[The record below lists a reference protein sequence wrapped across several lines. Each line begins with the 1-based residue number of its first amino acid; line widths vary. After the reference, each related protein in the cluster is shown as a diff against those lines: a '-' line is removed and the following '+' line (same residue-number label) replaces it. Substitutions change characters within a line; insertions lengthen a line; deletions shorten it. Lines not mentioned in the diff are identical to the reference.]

1 MMKRTIAAAWALALA
16 AGSAAGPATAGP
28 PGAVLPVTVS
38 EAAGRRT
45 LDLTVYNH
53 DLALVRESRD
63 LDLPG
68 GPVRIEFRDV
78 PARIDPTSLRVEGGP
93 GFGLLEQNY
102 EFDLLSR
109 ERILQKYVGR
119 ELTWLQEDGTS
130 VTGTLLGMNDG
141 PVFRVDGRVV
151 FEVPGRL
158 ALPDLPA
165 DLRERPTL
173 VWLAQTDKARKPRV
187 EASYLTGGISW
198 KTDYVLDLDAGGRRA
213 ALQAWVTL
221 DNQSGAGFAAATLRL
236 VAGDVNR
243 VRAPSPRVMHDM
255 MEMAAPA
262 AGKGFSEQALYD
274 YHLYTLDRPVDLK
287 DRQIKQINLFER
299 DGVPVERL
307 YRLRA
312 DAAVAR
318 SGDGLLPVEV
328 AYRFRNDKDAG
339 LDLPL
344 PAGIFRVYG
353 DSDGGRQLLGED
365 SIDHTPKGEAV
376 RLTVG
381 RAFDVVGE
389 RVVERTE
396 RLGERGQRLVVKV
409 VLRNHKTEAV
419 TVEVSERAWGEWE
432 ITASSLPVRRLGATE
447 FAFDVPVPADGES
460 VLTYTIE
467 MNR

>member
-1 MMKRTIAAAWALALA
+1 MNRTILALCVGALGA
-16 AGSAAGPATAGP
+16 ASAAGAAPTV
-28 PGAVLPVTVS
+28 VLPVVVS
-38 EAAGRRT
+38 EAAARRT
-45 LDLTVYNH
+45 LDLTVYNR
-53 DLALVRESRD
+53 DLALVREARE

-78 PARIDPTSLRVEGGP
+78 PARIDPTSLRVEGGA
-93 GFGLLEQNY
+93 GFSLQEQNY

-109 ERILQKYVGR
+109 DRVLQKYVGR
-119 ELTWLQEDGTS
+119 EVTWLQEDGS
-130 VTGTLLGMNDG
+130 AVTGTLLGMNDG
-141 PVFRVDGRVV
+141 PVYRVDGRIV
-151 FEVPGRL
+151 FEVPGRI

-173 VWLAQTDKARKPRV
+173 VWLVQTDKARRPRV

-198 KTDYVLDLDAGGRRA
+198 KTDYVLDLDDAGRKA

-221 DNQSGAGFAAATLRL
+221 DNQSGGGYEGATLRL

-243 VRAPSPRVMHDM
+243 VSAPRPRVMYDSLAM
-255 MEMAAPA
+255 SAAPE
-262 AGKGFSEQALYD
+262 GKGFSESALYD

-287 DRQIKQINLFER
+287 DRQIKQINLFEH

-312 DAAVAR
+312 DVAVAR
-318 SGDGLLPVEV
+318 AGDGLLPVEV
-328 AYRFRNDKDAG
+328 AYRFRNDKAAG

-344 PAGIFRVYG
+344 PAGVFRVYG

-365 SIDHTPKGEAV
+365 SIEHTPKGEAV

-389 RVVERTE
+389 RVVVRTE
-396 RLGERGQRLVVKV
+396 RLGDRGQRLTVKV
-409 VLRNHKTEAV
+409 TLRNHKTEKV
-419 TVEVSERAWGEWE
+419 TVEVAERAWGEWN
-432 ITASSLPVRRLGATE
+432 ITASTLPVRRISATE
-447 FAFDVPVPADGES
+447 FAFDVPVAADGET
-460 VLTYTIE
+460 VLDYTLE
-467 MNR
+467 MDR